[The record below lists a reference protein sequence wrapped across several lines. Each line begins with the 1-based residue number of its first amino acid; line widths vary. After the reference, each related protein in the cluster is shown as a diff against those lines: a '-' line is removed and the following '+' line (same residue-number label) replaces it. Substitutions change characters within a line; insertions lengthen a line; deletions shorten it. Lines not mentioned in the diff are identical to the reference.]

1 MNKSTGADEISFN
14 VIKNR
19 FRELSDILKYVF
31 DFSLQRGIFPD
42 PLKIA
47 KVTPVF
53 KIGDLEEISN
63 YRPISVL
70 PCFLKILERIMHIR
84 LYSYIVNEK
93 ILYLKQFCIQKGHAT
108 EHAIAQLVDQI
119 HESFENDN
127 YTLGVFY

>member
-93 ILYLKQFCIQKGHAT
+93 ILYLKQFCVQKGHAT
-108 EHAIAQLVDQI
+108 EHAIAQLVRI
-119 HESFENDN
+119 I
-127 YTLGVFY
+127 